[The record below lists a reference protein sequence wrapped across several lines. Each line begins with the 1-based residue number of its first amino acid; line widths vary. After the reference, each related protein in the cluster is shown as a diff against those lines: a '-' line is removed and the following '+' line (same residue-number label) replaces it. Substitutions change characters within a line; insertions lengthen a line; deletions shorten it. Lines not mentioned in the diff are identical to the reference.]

1 MKPLFYI
8 LIILIFGTVYCTKTD
23 SPPSGGSNLITI
35 TTQGVSN
42 IKGTTA
48 TSGGTSANI
57 GNYTILEQGV
67 CWDSLTTP
75 TSNKSKTNDKTSVGT
90 FVSNVTRLIP
100 NTNYNLRAYITVQG
114 TSGGAIT
121 IYGNEY
127 RFKTPIDTPSLNSNS
142 ASSITSST
150 AIVGGNILSNGGA
163 TVTERGICWNT
174 ITMPTVLNAFKIDS
188 SGKDNFSTTI
198 SGLKPFT
205 IYYFRAYAKNSSGIG
220 YGNLQTFQTAALPPT
235 VTTASESLVTAST
248 ATTGGNVTNDFGAP
262 ITVRGI
268 CYSRTNSNPT
278 ISDLLINATSNSTGA
293 YVINMS
299 NLVENTTYYVRAYA
313 TNVAGTGYGSVITI
327 KTKALLT
334 PTITT
339 TDPSN
344 VAYKTASTG
353 GNISDDGGATVTARG
368 VAYSNITST
377 PTILNLTTS
386 DGTGTG
392 VFNSSLQNLN
402 ENTTYYVRAYAT
414 NIVGTGYGSVVTLTT
429 KTTVVPTLTTTIVS
443 NIGFNTASTGGSI
456 SNDGGANVTARGVVY
471 SSVATTPTTL
481 NLSTSDGNGTGSF
494 NSSLQNLNENTTYY
508 VRAYAT
514 NSAGTGYGPVQT
526 FKTKLNSVPS
536 LTTLNTS
543 NIKSTSV
550 SSGGNISDIGSS
562 NVTEV
567 GVCYSTTNTSP
578 TTANITTKGT
588 APSAGT
594 GVFTIN
600 ITSLTRGTK
609 YYLRAYAIN
618 SKGTGYGAL
627 ETFTTPDGLPVV
639 NTSTTVTGITPNTAN
654 VGGTVVSEGDYTIS
668 SRGVL
673 YSKSPITSYYSYNA
687 VVDINTGIGS
697 YTSSITGLTP
707 NTKYYVRAYARY
719 YESYYGYKEVL
730 GNEESFLTSLA
741 SAPIGVTTN
750 TPSLITQTTADLG
763 VSVSSS
769 GGYDVSRRGVVLSR
783 TNTTPTILSYDSYN
797 YDTWN
802 YNDINSGSSTFTFTG
817 LQPNTTYY
825 VRGYATNTMGTSYGS
840 VRNFTTNATTAPP
853 VLLSPINGVTVP
865 CCTLNLSWSTV
876 SGATSYQLEVS
887 RSSTFTGITYS
898 LGLCGSSSYP
908 SLTGNNRGTYST
920 NSACINTGTSSNNG
934 TWYWRVKANTTGATY
949 SNVQSFV
956 YKF

>member
-23 SPPSGGSNLITI
+23 SPPSGGSNQITI

-90 FVSNVTRLIP
+90 FVSNVTRLVP

-163 TVTERGICWNT
+163 TVTERGVCWNT
-174 ITMPTVLNAFKIDS
+174 LTMPTVLNAFKIDS

-235 VTTASESLVTAST
+235 VTTASPSLVTAST
-248 ATTGGNVTNDFGAP
+248 ATTGGDVTNDFGAP

-278 ISDLLINATSNSTGA
+278 ISDLLINATSNSTGT

-339 TDPSN
+339 TGPSN
-344 VAYKTASTG
+344 IAFNTASTG
-353 GNISDDGGATVTARG
+353 GNISDDGGATVSARG

-392 VFNSSLQNLN
+392 VFNSNLQNLSA
-402 ENTTYYVRAYAT
+402 NTTYYVRAYAT

-429 KTTVVPTLTTTIVS
+429 KTTVVPTLTTTVVS
-443 NIGFNTASTGGSI
+443 NIGFNTASTGGNI
-456 SNDGGANVTARGVVY
+456 SDDGGASVTARGVVY
-471 SSVATTPTTL
+471 SSVATTPTIL
-481 NLSTSDGNGTGSF
+481 NPSTSDGTGTGTF
-494 NSSLQNLNENTTYY
+494 NSSLQNLTENTTYY

-514 NSAGTGYGPVQT
+514 SSAGTGYGPVQT

-536 LTTLNTS
+536 LTTLNTT

-567 GVCYSTTNTSP
+567 GVCYSTTNTLP

-594 GVFTIN
+594 GAFSIN

-639 NTSTTVTGITPNTAN
+639 NTSTVSGISPNTAN
-654 VGGTVVSEGDYTIS
+654 GGGTVVSEGDYTIS
-668 SRGVL
+668 SRGIL
-673 YSKSPITSYYSYNA
+673 YSTSPITSYNSYNA

-719 YESYYGYKEVL
+719 FELYYGYKEVL

-825 VRGYATNTMGTSYGS
+825 ARGYATNTMGTSYGS

-908 SLTGNNRGTYST
+908 SLTGNNIGTYST

-949 SNVQSFV
+949 STVQSFV

>member
-174 ITMPTVLNAFKIDS
+174 LTMPTVLNAFKIDS

-205 IYYFRAYAKNSSGIG
+205 NYYFRAYAKNSSGIG
-220 YGNLQTFQTAALPPT
+220 YGNLQTFQTAALPPI
-235 VTTASESLVTAST
+235 VTTASPSLVTAST
-248 ATTGGNVTNDFGAP
+248 ATTGGDVTNDFGAP

-268 CYSRTNSNPT
+268 CYSRTNSTPT
-278 ISDLLINATSNSTGA
+278 ISDLLINATSNSTGT

-339 TDPSN
+339 TGPSN
-344 VAYKTASTG
+344 IAFNTASTG

-536 LTTLNTS
+536 LTTLNTT

-567 GVCYSTTNTSP
+567 GVCYSTTNTLP

-594 GVFTIN
+594 GAFSIN
-600 ITSLTRGTK
+600 ITGLTRDTK

-668 SRGVL
+668 SRGIL

-825 VRGYATNTMGTSYGS
+825 VRGYATNSMGTSYGS
-840 VRNFTTNATTAPP
+840 VRNFTTNANSAPP
-853 VLLSPINGVTVP
+853 VLLSPINGVSVP

-876 SGATSYQLEVS
+876 SGATIYQLEVS
-887 RSSTFTGITYS
+887 RSSTFTGTLYS

-908 SLTGNNRGTYST
+908 SLTGNNIGTYST

-949 SNVQSFV
+949 STVQSFV

>member
-1 MKPLFYI
+1 
-8 LIILIFGTVYCTKTD
+8 
-23 SPPSGGSNLITI
+23 
-35 TTQGVSN
+35 
-42 IKGTTA
+42 
-48 TSGGTSANI
+48 
-57 GNYTILEQGV
+57 
-67 CWDSLTTP
+67 
-75 TSNKSKTNDKTSVGT
+75 
-90 FVSNVTRLIP
+90 
-100 NTNYNLRAYITVQG
+100 
-114 TSGGAIT
+114 
-121 IYGNEY
+121 
-127 RFKTPIDTPSLNSNS
+127 
-142 ASSITSST
+142 
-150 AIVGGNILSNGGA
+150 
-163 TVTERGICWNT
+163 
-174 ITMPTVLNAFKIDS
+174 
-188 SGKDNFSTTI
+188 
-198 SGLKPFT
+198 
-205 IYYFRAYAKNSSGIG
+205 
-220 YGNLQTFQTAALPPT
+220 
-235 VTTASESLVTAST
+235 
-248 ATTGGNVTNDFGAP
+248 
-262 ITVRGI
+262 
-268 CYSRTNSNPT
+268 
-278 ISDLLINATSNSTGA
+278 
-293 YVINMS
+293 MS

-536 LTTLNTS
+536 LTTLNTT

-567 GVCYSTTNTSP
+567 GVCYSTTNTLP

-594 GVFTIN
+594 GAFSIN

-639 NTSTTVTGITPNTAN
+639 NTSTVSGISPNTAN
-654 VGGTVVSEGDYTIS
+654 GGGTVVSEGDYTIS
-668 SRGVL
+668 SRGIL
-673 YSKSPITSYYSYNA
+673 YSTSPITSYNSYNA

-719 YESYYGYKEVL
+719 FELYYGYKEVL

-908 SLTGNNRGTYST
+908 SLTGNNIGTYST

-949 SNVQSFV
+949 STVQSFV